1 MADPPTE
8 QADRQQTLHAVPTAG
23 PKRKEAARPLGACA
37 ARVKI
42 HGSPQSLPDL
52 RTTGYTLPTR
62 VRGHLP
68 TDLLGRKQ
76 LLLAGSQQECRV
88 VDCRSGPDFVV
99 TRSALRRPLNLIQSH
114 FSCIRF
120 PPNGFAVFLTLFS
133 KYFSP
138 FPHGTCSLSVSC
150 RYLALDG
157 VYHPLWAAFPNNP
170 TLRRRSGPSRRCR
183 ARGSHP
189 LRRAFPGQL
198 RQRQSGP
205 CRLSR
210 PQFSGSTCQ
219 GFQARAVPTSLAV
232 TGGILVSFFSSAY

>member
-23 PKRKEAARPLGACA
+23 PKRKEAARPRGACA

-52 RTTGYTLPTR
+52 QTTGYTLPTR

-68 TDLLGRKQ
+68 TDLL
-76 LLLAGSQQECRV
+76 
-88 VDCRSGPDFVV
+88 
-99 TRSALRRPLNLIQSH
+99 TRSALRRPLNLIRSH

-232 TGGILVSFFSSAY
+232 TGGILVSFSSSAN